1 MAARSRGCFGK
12 MRLQIERERRISF
25 VAFKSDDCSSAP
37 RIVRDE
43 QPPPGMK
50 TYLFGGADRAGYQP
64 VARDPGGIPGLQRGI
79 ANATLETVD
88 LAARGHSLGAFVNG
102 SAFARAMEVG
112 HGGALYAV

>member
-1 MAARSRGCFGK
+1 
-12 MRLQIERERRISF
+12 MRVQIERERRISF

-37 RIVRDE
+37 RIVRGDE

-64 VARDPGGIPGLQRGI
+64 VARDPRGIPGLQRGI